1 MHHKNLSSSTK
12 LASSLSIMKAEQAE
26 DFVFCDALNFNGNRM
41 NKVKGRGAEG
51 GGKRVIA
58 FILMWKKHYWKLDLL
73 LRA

>member
-51 GGKRVIA
+51 GGRG
-58 FILMWKKHYWKLDLL
+58 L
-73 LRA
+73 